1 MADAPPAMMPSPP
14 QSVKDDTLKVQIISS
29 DPRES
34 SANDSPRSID
44 TREDSFIHVRER
56 QPSNSTQPVLNE
68 KDFPAPSEAFGS
80 EDKDGKSASRKEDD
94 HEKSRNDHLDS
105 LSKASK
111 LSYASAV
118 RRNTHMEEDDES
130 YPDLDDMGADMV
142 HQAVKPKKNGGIR
155 WVPLNVPFKRR
166 GQTLAV
172 LLHSLCIVLTVS
184 FFCACCANP
193 LLWPLLLVYLL
204 HVLNDKSATDGSL
217 KYRNERVRRSY
228 LWHLFA
234 GYFPAKLHKTH
245 ELPPTRKYIFGYH
258 PHGVISHGAWAAF
271 ATDALGFSEKFPGI
285 TNTLLTLESNFRVPF
300 YRDYLLAMGMRSVSR
315 ESIVNILTKGGM
327 DGEGM
332 SRGVTIVIGGAR
344 ESLEAVPGNLR
355 LVLKERKGFVK
366 IAVRTGSDLVPVLAF
381 GENSLYDQLEK
392 DDHPMV
398 HRLQMFILKVWK
410 FTLPFMHGRGIF
422 NYDVGMMPYRHP
434 LNIVVGAPI
443 KVVQSATVDPVE
455 VDRLH
460 ELYVKELEKLWERYK
475 DEFAADRK
483 EEMQLLS

>member
-1 MADAPPAMMPSPP
+1 
-14 QSVKDDTLKVQIISS
+14 
-29 DPRES
+29 
-34 SANDSPRSID
+34 
-44 TREDSFIHVRER
+44 
-56 QPSNSTQPVLNE
+56 
-68 KDFPAPSEAFGS
+68 
-80 EDKDGKSASRKEDD
+80 
-94 HEKSRNDHLDS
+94 
-105 LSKASK
+105 
-111 LSYASAV
+111 
-118 RRNTHMEEDDES
+118 
-130 YPDLDDMGADMV
+130 
-142 HQAVKPKKNGGIR
+142 
-155 WVPLNVPFKRR
+155 
-166 GQTLAV
+166 
-172 LLHSLCIVLTVS
+172 
-184 FFCACCANP
+184 
-193 LLWPLLLVYLL
+193 
-204 HVLNDKSATDGSL
+204 
-217 KYRNERVRRSY
+217 
-228 LWHLFA
+228 
-234 GYFPAKLHKTH
+234 
-245 ELPPTRKYIFGYH
+245 
-258 PHGVISHGAWAAF
+258 
-271 ATDALGFSEKFPGI
+271 
-285 TNTLLTLESNFRVPF
+285 
-300 YRDYLLAMGMRSVSR
+300 MGMRSVSR

>member
-14 QSVKDDTLKVQIISS
+14 QSVKDDTLKVQTISS

-228 LWHLFA
+228 LWDLFA
-234 GYFPAKLHKTH
+234 VYVPAKLHKSH
-245 ELPPTRKYIFGYH
+245 ELPATRKYIFGFH
-258 PHGVISHGAWAAF
+258 PHGVI
-271 ATDALGFSEKFPGI
+271 
-285 TNTLLTLESNFRVPF
+285 
-300 YRDYLLAMGMRSVSR
+300 
-315 ESIVNILTKGGM
+315 
-327 DGEGM
+327 
-332 SRGVTIVIGGAR
+332 
-344 ESLEAVPGNLR
+344 
-355 LVLKERKGFVK
+355 
-366 IAVRTGSDLVPVLAF
+366 
-381 GENSLYDQLEK
+381 
-392 DDHPMV
+392 
-398 HRLQMFILKVWK
+398 
-410 FTLPFMHGRGIF
+410 
-422 NYDVGMMPYRHP
+422 
-434 LNIVVGAPI
+434 
-443 KVVQSATVDPVE
+443 
-455 VDRLH
+455 
-460 ELYVKELEKLWERYK
+460 
-475 DEFAADRK
+475 
-483 EEMQLLS
+483 